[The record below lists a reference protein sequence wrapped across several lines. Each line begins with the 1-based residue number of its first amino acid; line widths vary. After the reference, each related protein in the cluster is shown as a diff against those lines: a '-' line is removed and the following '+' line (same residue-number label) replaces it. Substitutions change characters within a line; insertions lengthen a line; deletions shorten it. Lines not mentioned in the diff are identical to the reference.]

1 MELYAK
7 EDPASPNK
15 DLHLGMSRDELP
27 GLIHTVIVMASLQNV
42 LYGELQII

>member
-27 GLIHTVIVMASLQNV
+27 DLIHTVIVMASLQNV
-42 LYGELQII
+42 LYGEL